1 MSNEIERIEPKINN
15 TPPEIIVMRSPV
27 HEPQSDKNQA
37 WTPWAIFGVIVAAI
51 VVGNIVWWWGVSI
64 YAQHK
69 LGEVAEA
76 LAQEEKANEQKR
88 REIFYQEAA
97 RHELERHSQKEENA
111 RIAWQHYH
119 AEQQRQEQ
127 DRQRKEREQEREF
140 ILAQQR
146 QWQHQNNYNQYKQLN
161 NLSNA
166 KTPEEIQAEN
176 CKSWINSNIADPS
189 PDKKKY
195 IKENCN

>member
-1 MSNEIERIEPKINN
+1 MNNEIQKPE
-15 TPPEIIVMRSPV
+15 PEIIVMRSPV
-27 HEPQSDKNQA
+27 SEPQTNKNHV
-37 WTPWAIFGVIVAAI
+37 WTPWAIFGVVVAAI
-51 VVGNIVWWWGVSI
+51 VVGNLVWWWGVSI

-69 LGEVAEA
+69 LGEAAELA
-76 LAQEEKANEQKR
+76 AQEIKANEQKR

-97 RHELERHSQKEENA
+97 RHELERQSQKEENA
-111 RIAWQHYH
+111 RIAWEHYN

-127 DRQRKEREQEREF
+127 HRQREF

-146 QWQHQNNYNQYKQLN
+146 QWQNQNQQNYQQLN
-161 NLSNA
+161 SLSNA
-166 KTPEEIQAEN
+166 KTTEEIQAEN

-195 IKENCN
+195 IKENCSNVITQ